1 MAIIGKIEQTF
12 NQFSW
17 GNAGIGLYASTQLKR
32 ERGVLNIYYKVW
44 LGTAG
49 TAGTSPSTT
58 YSFNKSGY
66 LNIASRR
73 VWQGDSARL
82 SIKGNQFPYYL
93 AQGHFLI
100 EDTGFLTFPVEGLLN
115 CNSGSASAGTSN
127 TTVVNYT
134 VEKILPKIKVGNQYV
149 SKVYEGTRDVDDIQI
164 NGTSIY

>member
-1 MAIIGKIEQTF
+1 MAIIGKTEKTF

-17 GNAGIGLYASTQLKR
+17 GNTGTGLYASTQLKR

-49 TAGTSPSTT
+49 TAGTSSSTT

-66 LNIASRR
+66 LTIASRK

-82 SIKGNQFPYYL
+82 SLTGNQLPYYL
-93 AQGHFLI
+93 AQGQFSI

-115 CNSGSASAGTSN
+115 CNSGSASAEYSN

-134 VEKILPKIKVGNQYV
+134 IEKILPKIKVGGLSV

-164 NGTSIY
+164 NGVSIY